1 MKKMARLFAAAAA
14 LAVAGTLAACGGGSS
29 TPAAS
34 GSPAAAAPT
43 TVNTSAPLYAK
54 LPQAIK
60 DKGSIQVGAS
70 IEYAP
75 MEYYDTDGKTV
86 IGFDKELSDLLSQK
100 LGVPFVWNGTT
111 FDGLITQLTSN
122 RLDTII
128 SAMTDNPERQKEVD
142 FVDYYRAGMVMLVQK
157 GNPKAIATVED
168 LCGKTVAVQRGTSQD
183 QYIQTTLQDQC
194 KAAGKP
200 QINLLA
206 FDTESQ
212 AMLQVKQG
220 RADSG
225 MQDYP
230 VAAYN
235 VKQGNGAYETAGEQV
250 IANPLGIAVRKS
262 DTELRDV
269 LQQAVQQVM
278 DDGSYQQLIAKYD
291 TPQGA
296 IDKATINAGK

>member
-1 MKKMARLFAAAAA
+1 MKKMARLFAAVAA
-14 LAVAGTLAACGGGSS
+14 LAMTGTLAACGGGSS
-29 TPAAS
+29 TPTAS

-43 TVNTSAPLYAK
+43 TVNTAAPLYAK
-54 LPQAIK
+54 LPQSIK
-60 DKGSIQVGAS
+60 DKGAIQVGAS

-86 IGFDKELSDLLSQK
+86 IGFDKELSDLLTAK

-111 FDGLITQLTSN
+111 FDGLITQLNSN

-128 SAMTDNPERQKEVD
+128 SAMTDTPERQQQVD

-157 GNPKAIATVED
+157 GNPKGIRTVDD

-183 QYIQTTLQDQC
+183 QYLQTTVQDQC

-200 QINLLA
+200 LNLLA
-206 FDTESQ
+206 FDTESE

-235 VKQGNGAYETAGEQV
+235 VKQGNGAYETAGDQV

-262 DTELRDV
+262 DTQLRDA
-269 LQQAVQQVM
+269 LQQAVQAIM
-278 DDGSYQQLIAKYD
+278 DDGSYQKLIEKYD

>member
-1 MKKMARLFAAAAA
+1 MKKMARLIAVAAA
-14 LAVAGTLAACGGGSS
+14 LAVTGTMAACGGGSS
-29 TPAAS
+29 TPKAGGSASAAS
-34 GSPAAAAPT
+34 PAL
-43 TVNTSAPLYAK
+43 NTAAPLYAK

-60 DKGSIQVGAS
+60 DKGNIQVGAS

-86 IGFDKELSDLLSQK
+86 IGFDKEFTDLLSQK

-111 FDGLITQLTSN
+111 FDGLITQLNSN
-122 RLDTII
+122 RLDTIV
-128 SAMTDNPERQKEVD
+128 SAMTDNPERQKQVD
-142 FVDYYRAGMVMLVQK
+142 FVDYYQAGEVMLVQK
-157 GNPKAIATVED
+157 GNPKGIKTVDD
-168 LCGKTVAVQRGTSQD
+168 LCGKTVAVQRGTTQWD
-183 QYIQTTLQDQC
+183 YLQGTVQPKC
-194 KAAGKP
+194 QSTGKP
-200 QINLLA
+200 LNLLA
-206 FDTESQ
+206 FDTESE
-212 AMLQVKQG
+212 ALLQLKQG

-235 VKQGNGAYETAGEQV
+235 VKQSNGAYETAGDQV

-262 DTELRDV
+262 DTQLRDA
-269 LQQAVQQVM
+269 LQQAVQATM
-278 DDGSYQQLIAKYD
+278 DDGSYKKLIDKYD